1 MSQVEKIADQL
12 KRAVYGD
19 AWHGPSVLENLEGVT
34 AKQAINK
41 PIPNAHSIWEIT
53 LHITAWFRI
62 VAQRLEGE
70 DPEVTREIDW
80 PAIEDPSA
88 KAWVAA
94 VADIKRAYKEY
105 QKVVDKTMD
114 NELFVELPG
123 RGFDLYHLYHGMVQH
138 CTYHAGQIAILK
150 KAQE

>member
-80 PAIEDPSA
+80 PAIEDSSA
-88 KAWVAA
+88 RAWTAA
-94 VADIKRAYKEY
+94 VADLRRAYKEY